1 LTRYLHGSTRS
12 PGARRRMRM
21 ITERVRMVS
30 GRSKQE
36 TLILARQQYGDA
48 LERIRAAGV
57 VQDHSRHGTS
67 PEDTNG

>member
-1 LTRYLHGSTRS
+1 
-12 PGARRRMRM
+12 MRM

-57 VQDHSRHGTS
+57 VQDHSRYWTS

>member
-1 LTRYLHGSTRS
+1 
-12 PGARRRMRM
+12 MRM

-48 LERIRAAGV
+48 LERIRPAGV